1 MYSKTGHSAYT
12 SASLES
18 QVAGATPHQLI
29 VLLFDGAIN
38 AMRRAEIYF
47 QSGNIARRGEMI
59 SRAINIIDNGLRTG
73 LNHEIGGQIT
83 ADLERLYEYVSRTLM
98 MVNLNKDPQPLPQL
112 IELMTELAETWNE
125 IDPMK
130 KQAGNG
136 K

>member
-1 MYSKTGHSAYT
+1 MYNKTGHSAYS

-47 QSGNIARRGEMI
+47 QQGNVARRGEMI

-73 LNHEIGGQIT
+73 LNHEIGGKIT
-83 ADLERLYEYVSRTLM
+83 EDLESLYEYVSRKLLEA
-98 MVNLNKDPQPLPQL
+98 NLNKSGADLPHL
-112 IELMTELAETWNE
+112 ISLMVDLSETWKA
-125 IDPMK
+125 IAPQS
-130 KQAGNG
+130 KQVSHG
-136 K
+136 